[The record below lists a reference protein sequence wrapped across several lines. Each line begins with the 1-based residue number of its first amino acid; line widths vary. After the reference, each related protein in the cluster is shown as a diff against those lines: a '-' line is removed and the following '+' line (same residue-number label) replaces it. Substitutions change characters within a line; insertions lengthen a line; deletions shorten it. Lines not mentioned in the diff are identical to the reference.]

1 MTDRVWHRPAR
12 GPSLSR
18 PPRPAVASHDRPR
31 VASARLSPQRGFGV
45 GPVGDRI
52 PEVCQTGSLLVGRGT
67 TPPRSPHVARAAEEE
82 VNAALTASKS
92 AAMTAIKGVPL
103 TAAPGDF
110 FGGAVFVFI
119 IPLFLGAAV
128 VYLLTVFWPETVLT
142 DDQMVKYKKAE
153 KKYFLEKRG
162 AIRDPDAPMEKNR
175 AGRRKA
181 KSLKG
186 KRSVKS

>member
-1 MTDRVWHRPAR
+1 MTDRVWHRPGSFLR
-12 GPSLSR
+12 GAVVLGLWATASLKCASFVSPSHR
-18 PPRPAVASHDRPR
+18 
-31 VASARLSPQRGFGV
+31 SPER
-45 GPVGDRI
+45 
-52 PEVCQTGSLLVGRGT
+52 TGSLLVGRGT

-186 KRSVKS
+186 KRRVKS